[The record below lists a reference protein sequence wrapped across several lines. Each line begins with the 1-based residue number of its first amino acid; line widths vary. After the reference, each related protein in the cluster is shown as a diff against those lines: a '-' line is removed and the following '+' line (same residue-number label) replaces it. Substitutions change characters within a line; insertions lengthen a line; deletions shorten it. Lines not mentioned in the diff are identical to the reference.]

1 MMPPVPV
8 SPTMSALSRIRLQ
21 APVILLRAPVIL
33 LRVPVILLRVLV
45 IMLLLWPAGPDGT
58 AGAQN
63 RVRILQSD
71 QLEGVVGPEGRI
83 RKLTGNVALSTD
95 DFTILC
101 DSAWHFMDLEELR
114 AWGNIEIT
122 SERDQIWSDR
132 ATYDL
137 VSEVALF
144 EGRVVMQSEKALL
157 FSDEVFYSF
166 ATEIA
171 LFPERLRFEDER
183 GVLVADSGYYYNAL
197 DSAVFRG
204 NVQVAD
210 SLQYIEADSMFTR
223 RGDEY
228 YELHGRVFL
237 DDQENRTRLTG
248 GFVLSD
254 GTGYRRV
261 EGGSRMRRIS
271 EDLSDTTFLWADWL
285 EMQQKDTINTFTAY
299 EQVHIWTERYSSLS
313 DTAHYDDAIEQF
325 ILEGNP
331 RLWYEEMQLTGPYIL
346 IQLEEDSVRY
356 LDSYPGSFAVQ
367 RDTTIDRLNQI
378 TGDTLFIQF
387 EDGSV
392 SYMQVWPRGN
402 VLYFVK
408 ESDGQADG
416 AIEMTA
422 DFIKLVFEEG
432 ELEDVIARRNVDG
445 IFHQEHEGIS
455 EKRISGFVWEPGLR
469 PERPEEPIEPRLPPV
484 PDARPFEM
492 PDRFT
497 GGNGIADRIPSR
509 PD

>member
-1 MMPPVPV
+1 MLIVHSPAIPPARYRKRLPLILALIPLILALMPV
-8 SPTMSALSRIRLQ
+8 
-21 APVILLRAPVIL
+21 
-33 LRVPVILLRVLV
+33 
-45 IMLLLWPAGPDGT
+45 MLLLWPASPEGT

-71 QLEGVVGPEGRI
+71 QLEGVVTDEGRV

-122 SERDQIWSDR
+122 SERDRIWSDR

-171 LFPERLRFEDER
+171 LFPDRLRLEDER

-197 DSAVFRG
+197 DSAIFRG
-204 NVQVAD
+204 NVQIAD
-210 SLQYIEADSMFTR
+210 SLQYIEADSVFTL

-237 DDQENRTRLTG
+237 DDRENRTRLTG

-254 GTGYRRV
+254 STGYRRV

-285 EMQQKDTINTFTAY
+285 EVLQKDTINTFSAY
-299 EQVHIWTERYSSLS
+299 DQVHIWTARYSSLS
-313 DTAHYDDAIEQF
+313 DTAHYDDAVEQF
-325 ILEGNP
+325 ILEGHP

-356 LDSYPGSFAVQ
+356 LDSHTNSFAVQ

-387 EDGSV
+387 DNGSV

-408 ESDGQADG
+408 DGDGEADG

-432 ELEDVIARRNVDG
+432 ELEDVIARQNVDG
-445 IFHQEHEGIS
+445 SFHQEHDGIS
-455 EKRISGFVWEPGLR
+455 QKRLSGFVWEPGMR
-469 PERPEEPIEPRLPPV
+469 PVRPEEPIEPRLPPV
-484 PDARPFEM
+484 PDVRPFEL
-492 PDRFT
+492 PERFVR
-497 GGNGIADRIPSR
+497 NQGIADRLPSTSGS
-509 PD
+509 D